1 MTYLPDGVD
10 INKLLDDLRISSW
23 TACDILLN
31 YSQIIINEQYDS
43 NFIKVKNNNEPV
55 TLADLEVHDI
65 FINSFHNKYSDIDW
79 EILSEETINNESIN
93 QKKDNWVW
101 ILDPVDGTKDFIQGT
116 NHFSVHFALIYKKKP
131 LIGVVLIPSKNELW
145 ISNGENV
152 WCENREG
159 LIKNINLSNI
169 KNLKDMTIVTSKNHR
184 NESLKDLIQKI
195 NFKKSISMGSIG
207 CKIASILRG
216 EADLYLSL
224 SLPGQSAPKDWDFA
238 APEVILRN
246 AGGAITNIDNE
257 DLSYLGVN
265 FRQEG
270 LIIASNNRNNHKNI
284 CLEIKKIIK
293 ENNLYELIN

>member
-31 YSQIIINEQYDS
+31 YSQIIINEQYNS

-55 TLADLEVHDI
+55 TLADLEVHNL
-65 FINSFHNKYSDIDW
+65 FINSFQNKYSDIDW
-79 EILSEETINNESIN
+79 KILSEETINNESIN
-93 QKKDNWVW
+93 EKKNNWIW
-101 ILDPVDGTKDFIQGT
+101 ILDPLDGTKDFIQGT
-116 NHFSVHFALIYKKKP
+116 NHFSVHFALNYKKKP

-152 WCENREG
+152 WCENRERF
-159 LIKNINLSNI
+159 IKNTNLTNI
-169 KNLKDMTIVTSKNHR
+169 KNLNNMTIVTSKNHR

-195 NFKKSISMGSIG
+195 NFKKSIAMGSIG

-224 SLPGQSAPKDWDFA
+224 SFPGQSAPKDWDFA
-238 APEVILRN
+238 APEVILRD

-257 DLSYLGVN
+257 DLSYLGAN

-270 LIIASNNRNNHKNI
+270 LIIASNNRNNHENI

-293 ENNLYELIN
+293 ENNLYEIIN

>member
-10 INKLLDDLRISSW
+10 INELLDDLRISSW

-31 YSQIIINEQYDS
+31 YSQNIINEQYNS

-55 TLADLEVHDI
+55 TLADLEVHNI
-65 FINSFHNKYSDIDW
+65 FINSFQNKYSDIDW

-169 KNLKDMTIVTSKNHR
+169 KILKDMVIVTSKNHR
-184 NESLKDLIQKI
+184 NELLKDLIQKI

>member
-169 KNLKDMTIVTSKNHR
+169 KNLKDMTIVSSKNHR

-238 APEVILRN
+238 APEVILRD